1 MENEIDSLV
10 LNIEVQ
16 GKGSGKEVKALATA
30 ISSLNTAIENSKLD
44 KISQYFDNLS
54 KSIAPIATQLKGV
67 SSELK
72 AFANVSKTLKN
83 TTKDIPALDTSEQA
97 ISIKGEKQPTGTK
110 TSPESTNGDLDKTKN
125 QWSAIVDVLDK
136 AFNNVGSLTFQLKI
150 AKSNLNSLLSE
161 LQKTPEGTERFKE
174 LQAEISKAAKE
185 VERLKK
191 ELENAKG
198 QNSKLG
204 KSLNKTIASFARIGF
219 YRIVRTLL
227 KELTTGISDA
237 FKNISKASG
246 DFNNTLSS
254 VTSSITILKQSVGLM
269 VASVLPAVEPILR
282 AVSIALG
289 AVANSMSKISALIRG
304 QSYYMKINTDYWKD
318 YKSQIQGTLLAFDT
332 FTTLSVSGNTGLFKK
347 EDLDLSGNVL
357 SNLSSVEILL
367 VSIVAI
373 LTSFGAIKIVKW
385 IFADGLIKV
394 FKSLK
399 NIAEL
404 KFTSITVLVA
414 GIAILATGIA
424 ELVKN
429 WNNVNFE
436 AWEKAITIV
445 TALVAGVVGLVVAI
459 KALKMPI
466 AMAIG
471 LGAAL
476 TGSILWLGS
485 SLATKTKAFANG
497 GMFEGA
503 GTMYALAG
511 ESGAEVVAQGSQGTG
526 VATVEQIAEAEYRG
540 TLRALY
546 EYGAAQN
553 GGMTIN
559 LDMDKLGNAIAS
571 NVGFRNEA
579 NRRNAGLNWK

>member
-30 ISSLNTAIENSKLD
+30 ISSLNTAIEDSKLD
-44 KISQYFDNLS
+44 KISQYFHNLS

-150 AKSNLNSLLSE
+150 AQSNLNSLLSE

-174 LQAEISKAAKE
+174 LQVEISKAAKE

-367 VSIVAI
+367 VSIGAI

-511 ESGAEVVAQGSQGTG
+511 ESGAEVVATGSAGTG
-526 VATVEQIAEAEYRG
+526 VLNVDQFADAMVS
-540 TLRALY
+540 ALVR
-546 EYGAAQN
+546 YGAARDTSN
-553 GGMTIN
+553 GTTIV
-559 LDMDKLGNAIAS
+559 LDGNKVGQLVAS